1 MFKKIRAFRRKC
13 FPNLITRC
21 GGICAKGTRLI
32 AEPIFFILP
41 SYCIHL
47 AGGFVGNQW
56 NNLFST
62 LCQFLFL
69 YMIFVVSCLCL
80 SFCLYVT
87 EYRFQCVC
95 GGLSKCLLV
104 IMNICLFECMWCI
117 QRVSVVVCRIVT
129 LAVWFLYLS
138 VSDSLWVFCENLHF
152 TVQLWDLSKW
162 RRKIIDCI

>member
-1 MFKKIRAFRRKC
+1 MLSKLDYSMRR
-13 FPNLITRC
+13 NLR
-21 GGICAKGTRLI
+21 KGNASDCRT
-32 AEPIFFILP
+32 
-41 SYCIHL
+41 
-47 AGGFVGNQW
+47 N
-56 NNLFST
+56 
-62 LCQFLFL
+62 FL
-69 YMIFVVSCLCL
+69 YSSFLLYTPCGWFRGQSMKQPLQYSVSVSLSLRDFCCILFVSFFL
-80 SFCLYVT
+80 SVCNWVWLSV
-87 EYRFQCVC
+87 CVC